1 LKASL
6 FYKHGSPDVLEF
18 DDIEDPIIN
27 SNEVLVRVKACS
39 INHLDLWIRSGKT
52 GYSNLKLPHVLGCDI
67 SGIIEDSSNTS
78 GISDG
83 DEVIVSP
90 GISCGRCNHC
100 LQGNDN
106 FCREYSIIGGWAK
119 KGGYA
124 EFASVPL
131 SNIIPKPKN
140 LSFEESASLPLTFLT
155 AWNMLVKRAQIKNGE
170 TVLIVGGS
178 SGVGSAAIQIAK
190 LFNCYVFAT
199 AGTEEKLNKMKDLGA
214 DFVIN
219 HNDDDFGEIVRNN
232 TDRTGADVVFEHV
245 GAITWPKSIDSLT
258 HGGRLI
264 TCGTTTGSETDFDI
278 RLLYRRQLSLMG
290 SFMGSKGDLLHLLKF
305 VNLGQLKPVIDSVFP
320 LKDAN
325 KAHELIENRQ
335 HFGKVIL
342 KV

>member
-1 LKASL
+1 
-6 FYKHGSPDVLEF
+6 
-18 DDIEDPIIN
+18 
-27 SNEVLVRVKACS
+27 
-39 INHLDLWIRSGKT
+39 
-52 GYSNLKLPHVLGCDI
+52 
-67 SGIIEDSSNTS
+67 
-78 GISDG
+78 
-83 DEVIVSP
+83 
-90 GISCGRCNHC
+90 
-100 LQGNDN
+100 
-106 FCREYSIIGGWAK
+106 
-119 KGGYA
+119 
-124 EFASVPL
+124 
-131 SNIIPKPKN
+131 
-140 LSFEESASLPLTFLT
+140 
-155 AWNMLVKRAQIKNGE
+155 MLVKRAQIKNGE

-232 TDRTGADVVFEHV
+232 TNRTGVDVVFEHV

-305 VNLGQLKPVIDSVFP
+305 VNSGQLKPVIDSVYP

>member
-1 LKASL
+1 MKAAL
-6 FYKHGSPDVLEF
+6 FNEHGSPDVLKYEET
-18 DDIEDPIIN
+18 DDPIVSN
-27 SNEVLVRVKACS
+27 NEVLVRVKACS
-39 INHLDLWIRSGKT
+39 INHLDIWIRRGRT
-52 GYSNLKLPHVLGCDI
+52 GYSDIQFPHILGCDI
-67 SGIIEDSSNTS
+67 SGTIEDSNGATEINN
-78 GISDG
+78 GEEI
-83 DEVIVSP
+83 IVSP
-90 GISCGRCNHC
+90 GIGCGICNYC

-106 FCREYSIIGGWAK
+106 FCRKFSIIGGWDR

-131 SNIIPKPKN
+131 QNIIHKPRN

-155 AWNMLVKRAQIKNGE
+155 AWNMLVKRAQIKTGE
-170 TVLIVGGS
+170 NVLIVGGS

-199 AGTEEKLNKMKDLGA
+199 AGTEDKLNKMKTLGA

-219 HNDDDFGEIVRNN
+219 HTTDDFGEIVREN
-232 TDRTGADVVFEHV
+232 TNHNGVNIVFEHV
-245 GAITWPKSIDSLT
+245 GAASWSKSIDSLT

-278 RLLYRRQLSLMG
+278 RLLYRRQLSLMC

-305 VNLGQLKPVIDSVFP
+305 IDSGKLKPVLGNTFP
-320 LKDAN
+320 LKDASN
-325 KAHELIENRQ
+325 AHELIENRQ
-335 HFGKVIL
+335 HFGKVVL

>member
-1 LKASL
+1 MKASV
-6 FYKHGSPDVLEF
+6 FYKHGPPEVLEF
-18 DDIEDPIIN
+18 DDVEEPVVSN
-27 SNEVLVRVKACS
+27 NEVLVKVKACS
-39 INHLDLWIRSGKT
+39 INHLDLWIIRGKT
-52 GYSNLKLPHVLGCDI
+52 GYSDIPFPHILGCDI
-67 SGIIEDSSNTS
+67 SGIIDDSNGSPEINN
-78 GISDG
+78 G

-90 GISCGRCNHC
+90 GIGCGKCNHC

-106 FCREYSIIGGWAK
+106 FCRQYSIIGGWDR

-131 SNIIPKPKN
+131 QNIIPKPSN

-155 AWNMLVKRAQIKNGE
+155 AWNMLVKRAQIKTGE
-170 TVLIVGGS
+170 NVLIVGGS

-190 LFNCYVFAT
+190 LFNCFVFAT
-199 AGTEEKLNKMKDLGA
+199 AGTDNKLNKMKSLGA
-214 DFVIN
+214 DLVIN
-219 HNDDDFGEIVRNN
+219 HTSDDFGKIVREN
-232 TDRTGADVVFEHV
+232 TNRNGVDVVFEHV
-245 GAITWPKSIDSLT
+245 GAVTWPKSIDSLT

-305 VNLGQLKPVIDSVFP
+305 IDSGKLKPVLGNTFQ
-320 LKDAN
+320 LKDAS

-335 HFGKVIL
+335 HFGKVVL

>member
-1 LKASL
+1 MKASV
-6 FYKHGSPDVLEF
+6 FYKHGPPDVLEF
-18 DDIEDPIIN
+18 DDVDDPVV
-27 SNEVLVRVKACS
+27 SNNDVLVKVKACS
-39 INHLDLWIRSGKT
+39 INHLDLWIRRGKT
-52 GYSNLKLPHVLGCDI
+52 GYSDIPFPHILGCDI
-67 SGIIEDSSNTS
+67 SGTIEDSNGFSDIN
-78 GISDG
+78 DG

-90 GISCGRCNHC
+90 GVSCGKCNHC

-106 FCREYSIIGGWAK
+106 FCKKFSIIGGWDR

-124 EFASVPL
+124 EFASVPSQNL
-131 SNIIPKPKN
+131 IPKPKN

-155 AWNMLVKRAQIKNGE
+155 AWNMLVKRAQIKTGE
-170 TVLIVGGS
+170 KVLIVGGS

-199 AGTEEKLNKMKDLGA
+199 AGTEDKLNKMKNLGA

-219 HNDDDFGEIVRNN
+219 HTSDDFGEIIRENTARNGVN
-232 TDRTGADVVFEHV
+232 VVFEHV
-245 GAITWPKSIDSLT
+245 GAATWSKSIDSLT

-305 VNLGQLKPVIDSVFP
+305 IDSGKLKPVLGNTFP
-320 LKDAN
+320 LKDAS

-335 HFGKVIL
+335 HFGKVVL